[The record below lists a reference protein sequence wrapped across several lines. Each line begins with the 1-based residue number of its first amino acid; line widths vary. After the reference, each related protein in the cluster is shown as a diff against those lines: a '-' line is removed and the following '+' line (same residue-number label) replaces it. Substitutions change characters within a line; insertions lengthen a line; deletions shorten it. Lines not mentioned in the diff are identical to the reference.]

1 MKTYIGTSG
10 WLYGWNKQGTLEW
23 YIKNSGMN
31 AMELNSSFYRF
42 PYKNQI
48 KSWSERGKRL
58 AWVIK
63 VNRVITH
70 VHMLNGKSYGY
81 YESFTSSFSPFGKN
95 LKLFLLQMPPRFST
109 NMKARL
115 IDFVK
120 SFNEKKMAIEFRH
133 SSWYS
138 YDFSKLDFG
147 GVIVSPDSPEF
158 NNMAIKKNGCVY
170 LRFHGRKEWY
180 DYRYN
185 DKELYAMAQK
195 VKDLKPKTLYAF
207 FNNDMY
213 MMENGISFYSML

>member
-81 YESFTSSFSPFGKN
+81 YESFTSSFSPFGK
-95 LKLFLLQMPPRFST
+95 
-109 NMKARL
+109 
-115 IDFVK
+115 
-120 SFNEKKMAIEFRH
+120 
-133 SSWYS
+133 
-138 YDFSKLDFG
+138 
-147 GVIVSPDSPEF
+147 
-158 NNMAIKKNGCVY
+158 
-170 LRFHGRKEWY
+170 
-180 DYRYN
+180 
-185 DKELYAMAQK
+185 
-195 VKDLKPKTLYAF
+195 
-207 FNNDMY
+207 
-213 MMENGISFYSML
+213 